1 MVTNPLLIGIYR
13 SSLYYYNSDDGL
25 SDEKKQTDRLYIFK
39 KKDTDKTK
47 PSMTLTVYAQTKK
60 MDKSGLS
67 VTWTPGKSGLILT
80 VLKSSHTAPL
90 FHCPQYRLQNSFV
103 CLFSSPRN
111 DSIIMSAFI
120 ILLNN
125 TSSVP
130 GTFDKSTDSLYA
142 VTPTILPDM
151 SPFETASR

>member
-80 VLKSSHTAPL
+80 VLKSSHVPLCFTAHNTDYKIVL
-90 FHCPQYRLQNSFV
+90 FAR
-103 CLFSSPRN
+103 LFSSPRN
-111 DSIIMSAFI
+111 DSIII
-120 ILLNN
+120 C
-125 TSSVP
+125 
-130 GTFDKSTDSLYA
+130 
-142 VTPTILPDM
+142 LPL
-151 SPFETASR
+151 